1 MALGKYFKNAFA
13 ILGDKA
19 AIPDDSQPSGSVS
32 YEDGFTVD
40 YELDPG
46 VDPAAKDVPRDE
58 TNQLYYDIT
67 LALKEYQE
75 NGTPDYIT
83 AAQNGGSN
91 FAYAKWARVRY
102 SDGFLYES
110 RVAANIA
117 LPTDATKW
125 RKLTT
130 EADFLSI
137 ATTAF
142 DASVVDGEAVYWDVT
157 NSRFDEA
164 VADGTTKQNVIGIA
178 DVTNGRVF
186 VYGLAPGFSG
196 LTGNTM
202 YYLSGVTPGALTA
215 VVPTS
220 NIVRVGTAKDADE
233 LYLNIGSTALPAAT
247 ETVAGV
253 AEIATAAE
261 TLAGTD
267 DALIVTP
274 LKLRSGFAIS
284 LAASGY
290 IKLPDW
296 MSGLIIQWG
305 SKTIATGVAS
315 ANADVTFPLT
325 FPNAVY
331 RLVASIGIQIVDYDA
346 TGTYRAD
353 VQSISMGQ
361 PSTAG
366 CEGQAFI
373 TNNTG
378 DVRLMQYFVVGR

>member
-233 LYLNIGSTALPAAT
+233 LYLNIGSTVLPAAT

-267 DALIVTP
+267 DARIVTP
-274 LKLRSGFAIS
+274 LKLRTGFAIS

-361 PSTAG
+361 PSTSG

-378 DVRLMQYFVVGR
+378 DVRLMQYFVIGR

>member
-1 MALGKYFKNAFA
+1 MSMLKYFKFPFA
-13 ILGDKA
+13 TSGDKT
-19 AIPDDSQPSGSVS
+19 AIPDASQPSGSVS
-32 YEDGFTVD
+32 YTDGFGPD
-40 YELDPG
+40 YEADPG

-58 TNQLYYDIT
+58 TNQLYFDIT
-67 LALKEYQE
+67 NAIKEYQE
-75 NGTPDYIT
+75 QGAPDFIT
-83 AAQNGGSN
+83 TALNGGVAFSYGRS
-91 FAYAKWARVRY
+91 AIVRY
-102 SDGFLYES
+102 ETSPGVFDVYMS
-110 RVAANIA
+110 RVTANTA

-125 RKLTT
+125 RKLT
-130 EADFLSI
+130 ENASFLAI
-137 ATTAF
+137 ETTAF
-142 DASVVDGEAVYWDVT
+142 EASVTDGEAVYWDVT

-233 LYLNIGSTALPAAT
+233 LYLNIGSTVLPAAT
-247 ETVAGV
+247 ETV
-253 AEIATAAE
+253 AAE

-267 DALIVTP
+267 DARIVTP
-274 LKLRSGFAIS
+274 LKLRTGFAIS

-361 PSTAG
+361 PSTSG

-378 DVRLMQYFVVGR
+378 DVRLMQYFVIGR